1 MLEKAG
7 AISRAAVS
15 SRYILL
21 QNLTGPR
28 RAGNGGSSLP
38 SGSFGAR
45 LRYLRTVKGLSQ
57 ADVASCLGVSKPAIS
72 GWEKGRT
79 RPKNARLGALADLLG
94 VSQFDLMEEPPP
106 VAYGDV
112 IARSRIQIAQK
123 LGVELNKVRIIIEF

>member
-15 SRYILL
+15 PRYILL

-94 VSQFDLMEEPPP
+94 VSQFDLMEEPQP